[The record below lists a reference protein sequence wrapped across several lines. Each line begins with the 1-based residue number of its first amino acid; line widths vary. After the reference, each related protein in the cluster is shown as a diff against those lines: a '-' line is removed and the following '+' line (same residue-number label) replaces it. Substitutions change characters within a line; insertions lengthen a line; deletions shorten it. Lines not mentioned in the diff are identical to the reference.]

1 MIYVLKLIFSSSLI
15 FFIFYN
21 IDKTK
26 FIELIST
33 VDKQFFIIAAISF
46 FVATIF
52 QILKLYNL
60 LKKFYSPLIIAK
72 VTLMGL
78 FFNSFLPS
86 NVGGVFYMIYLLKNE
101 KLKVTKVFS
110 LIFLDIVVGLSILL
124 TSFLFYIILNQEFIK
139 YIKIKKI
146 DFNENYLLILFLS
159 IFFSTSLF
167 FLNKNK
173 INIKY
178 YLGKSKNVFQN
189 VINNITSIKFSIFV
203 IQIFLSLFF
212 HLFKM
217 LVLYFLI
224 MSLNGNLLIW
234 HNLIFVYSITTLG
247 AALPL
252 SIGGLGIREGILSV
266 MLILLGLDSN
276 IAVSVALLNLM
287 FLWLIAFTGGMLFLF
302 SKKIYQR

>member
-189 VINNITSIKFSIFV
+189 VINNITSIKFSILV

-266 MLILLGLDSN
+266 MLILLGLDNN

>member
-159 IFFSTSLF
+159 IFFFYIVIF
-167 FLNKNK
+167 FK
-173 INIKY
+173 
-178 YLGKSKNVFQN
+178 
-189 VINNITSIKFSIFV
+189 
-203 IQIFLSLFF
+203 
-212 HLFKM
+212 
-217 LVLYFLI
+217 
-224 MSLNGNLLIW
+224 
-234 HNLIFVYSITTLG
+234 
-247 AALPL
+247 
-252 SIGGLGIREGILSV
+252 
-266 MLILLGLDSN
+266 
-276 IAVSVALLNLM
+276 
-287 FLWLIAFTGGMLFLF
+287 
-302 SKKIYQR
+302 